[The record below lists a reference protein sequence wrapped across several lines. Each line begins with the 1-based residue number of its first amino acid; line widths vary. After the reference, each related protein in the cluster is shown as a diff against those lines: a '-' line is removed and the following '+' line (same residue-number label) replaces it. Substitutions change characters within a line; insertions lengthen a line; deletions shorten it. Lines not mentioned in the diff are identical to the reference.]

1 MSQGSFGQS
10 ASASYADP
18 EMRILRLEEQGYPV
32 EITLNGEQE
41 FPL

>member
-1 MSQGSFGQS
+1 
-10 ASASYADP
+10 
-18 EMRILRLEEQGYPV
+18 MRILRLEEQGYPV